1 MKTLELIEKSQ
12 KRGYTYKITN
22 ISAAKCPTVAKYGTN
37 LMSRHDTFAE
47 WVDIL
52 TDFKNATP
60 RLNLN
65 IFWIKTA

>member
-1 MKTLELIEKSQ
+1 
-12 KRGYTYKITN
+12 
-22 ISAAKCPTVAKYGTN
+22 
-37 LMSRHDTFAE
+37 MSRLDTFAE

-65 IFWIKTA
+65 IFWIKNSVVVNLNALIIQFYHCSISPENFIVI